1 MVRGCFAENVFAT
14 ILNQWT
20 NTTYLRL
27 IMGKLIVRRRKSR
40 SPQVGDMRERI
51 VINSRKIGAPT
62 TGSAAFRQTLTP
74 IGDPVWASVETL
86 KGVEVFDD
94 VAKKS
99 TSGGIT
105 AGATHFFTTRY
116 RDDVT
121 FANIITFDGNN
132 YKILPVDNPDLRKR
146 WLFLFC
152 ALLGD
157 DVLEANK

>member
-1 MVRGCFAENVFAT
+1 
-14 ILNQWT
+14 
-20 NTTYLRL
+20 
-27 IMGKLIVRRRKSR
+27 MGKLVVRRRKSR

-51 VINSRKIGAPT
+51 VINERSIGAPG
-62 TGSAAFRQTLTP
+62 TGSAAFRQTLTE
-74 IGDPVWASVETL
+74 IATVWSSVETL

-94 VAKKS
+94 VSKES

-105 AGATHFFTTRY
+105 AGATHLFTIRY

-121 FANIITFDGNN
+121 FSNIITFDSNN

-152 ALLGD
+152 ALLGAD
-157 DVLEANK
+157 GLEANK